1 MAQHPL
7 KDGMANHPHSML
19 PGTQSPD
26 SLPDFATKVGVT
38 MANGNLRPF
47 HPGAN
52 RGDMGVS
59 IFSIAMSLIII
70 SVTAWLLA
78 GFIHGFC
85 VLRMWKLI

>member
-26 SLPDFATKVGVT
+26 GMPDFANRAGVT
-38 MANGNLRPF
+38 MSNGNLRPF

-59 IFSIAMSLIII
+59 E
-70 SVTAWLLA
+70 
-78 GFIHGFC
+78 
-85 VLRMWKLI
+85 